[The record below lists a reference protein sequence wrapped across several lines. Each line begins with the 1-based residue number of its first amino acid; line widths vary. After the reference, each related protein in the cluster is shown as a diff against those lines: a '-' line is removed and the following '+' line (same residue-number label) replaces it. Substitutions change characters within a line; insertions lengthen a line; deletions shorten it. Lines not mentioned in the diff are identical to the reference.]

1 MTINKRE
8 MLAGTIILF
17 IGLAA
22 LLIAYDYNIGTARRM
37 GPGYFPLALSTM
49 LSAVGALLIGASISS
64 RPKSLSTKSF
74 PSVSWRPMTAI
85 FFSLGGFMAGMY
97 IGGLLPA
104 IVLTVLISS
113 LADKNS
119 TWKGVAALVITVP
132 LAAWLIF
139 NQGLG
144 LPIPFLELRR

>member
-8 MLAGTIILF
+8 MIAGSIILLIGMAGLF
-17 IGLAA
+17 I
-22 LLIAYDYNIGTARRM
+22 IYDYNIGTARRM
-37 GPGYFPLALSTM
+37 GPGYLPLALSLM
-49 LSAVGALLIGASISS
+49 LSAVGALIIVTSITALP
-64 RPKSLSTKSF
+64 RNLSNKSF

-97 IGGLLPA
+97 LGGLLPA
-104 IVLTVLISS
+104 IVLTILISS
-113 LADKNS
+113 IADKNS
-119 TWKGVAALVITVP
+119 TWTGVIALLITVP
-132 LAAWLIF
+132 FAAWLIF